1 MRVHRLLHGVGLAID
16 PISHHGQVA
25 AEFFDQCDEL
35 GHLVLG
41 EQIHLQVEV

>member
-1 MRVHRLLHGVGLAID
+1 MPRSSAIAY
-16 PISHHGQVA
+16 HGQIA
-25 AEFFDQCDEL
+25 TEFFDQRNEL